1 MSKWIK
7 IIIQEKDDSFVR
19 EATMEKTGQK
29 EILGGS
35 LEDRKTHMKCGC
47 PQPEH
52 VQNQWEV
59 WNQGYMKQILLAVN
73 SS

>member
-1 MSKWIK
+1 MSKRIK

-29 EILGGS
+29 EILSGS

-52 VQNQWEV
+52 V
-59 WNQGYMKQILLAVN
+59 
-73 SS
+73 